1 VIRYGKQ
8 ELLSSDKTTDRRD
21 EESQDV
27 EVGEILASIEESRVI
42 DQKKNG
48 DANIPCP
55 LMEFRLVNRLHDVEE
70 GEIGQSVI
78 FQVHCSPFGFTNCF
92 LMSFVHISLH
102 SSGSTARLRGH
113 L

>member
-55 LMEFRLVNRLHDVEE
+55 SLFTIWFYQLLSN
-70 GEIGQSVI
+70 VI
-78 FQVHCSPFGFTNCF
+78 RTHLS
-92 LMSFVHISLH
+92 SLQWKH
-102 SSGSTARLRGH
+102 S
-113 L
+113 